1 MLTIVIDRIDGQGGS
16 AILIEQL
23 AGIGIHI
30 KTREIAARDVKVHA
44 VSLGE
49 DQRCGIQLN
58 LESIDVARNHEGWLF
73 ERVSVPCA
81 HDAVGDVEFYTFGKI
96 FIGRINVDYFR
107 GEIAVHGAGRAM
119 AAI

>member
-1 MLTIVIDRIDGQGGS
+1 VIDRINGHGGS
-16 AILIEQL
+16 AILIERL

-44 VSLGE
+44 ASLGE

-73 ERVSVPCA
+73 ERVSVLARTMLSAMLSSTPS
-81 HDAVGDVEFYTFGKI
+81 GKSLL
-96 FIGRINVDYFR
+96 G
-107 GEIAVHGAGRAM
+107 G
-119 AAI
+119 